1 MKTYTVSLFLILM
14 TLSAVPVNG
23 QLLKKLKQAAEDGV
37 KEAVERRVEHE
48 VEKAVQKQ
56 TDRYMEQIFGPPTQ
70 YEGRGY
76 DYGKMMESINM
87 NVETEDSYSFTG
99 YTDMEISGTNEKGK
113 PIDPTMFRTFID
125 PEGQSWG
132 IELESDDKD
141 LKRTVMIFDNH
152 HQATI
157 MLMESNEGEKSRL
170 AYGMDWSKMM
180 EAGTDETAETMDET
194 FNFEK
199 TGNTKTILGYTC
211 DEYVTDTE
219 TYNATYW
226 VSREPVTGYTSYWSR
241 NNFLFN
247 QQMKKKYSDYL
258 DKLPEGDMMEM
269 TYSSKKDDNVT
280 IMKIIDINTST
291 QNEFVMADYKNAME
305 QNTEGND

>member
-269 TYSSKKDDNVT
+269 TYTSKEDDNVT